1 MRVLP
6 QGRRFK
12 ERVCR
17 KTPCPPGL
25 VRKEQDEEVEVS
37 VSVSCAGIVQSLQ
50 NERGSPGRG
59 TEAVSSRLGQHLIVG
74 GGVSGALRLTAAA
87 CGALCCCLSRQ
98 GVLSPGAAGSCFLL
112 LLLGPV
118 FSKLSRIKKD
128 PPNQC
133 HCDLASILRGDP
145 WHIWRTAGRRFH
157 KIKHI

>member
-37 VSVSCAGIVQSLQ
+37 VGVSCAGIVQSLQ
-50 NERGSPGRG
+50 NERGSPGPG

-74 GGVSGALRLTAAA
+74 GGVSGALKLTAAA
-87 CGALCCCLSRQ
+87 CGGLCCCLSRR
-98 GVLSPGAAGSCFLL
+98 GGPVPWSSWLL
-112 LLLGPV
+112 LPAASAGARVLKAVTNQKGSSKPV
-118 FSKLSRIKKD
+118 SL
-128 PPNQC
+128 
-133 HCDLASILRGDP
+133 
-145 WHIWRTAGRRFH
+145 
-157 KIKHI
+157 